1 MGIVLR
7 VLLVEDSA
15 DDARLLVRQLT
26 SGGYEVQHERV
37 ESPAAMRAALT
48 RASWD
53 LVISDYSMPG
63 FSGTAA
69 LSLVQELGVD
79 VPFIFVSGTIGEDV
93 AVAAMKAG
101 ASDYVLKDKL
111 KRLIPAIERE
121 LRDAEMRRERR
132 RAHEIVVERTRLAE
146 LASEV
151 GVALT
156 SDTPLRETLA
166 RCARALVRHLDVL
179 GAAVWVYAEQ
189 TQSLDLLAGAGL
201 PPSVTDR
208 LARLSLDDAPIGLI
222 ARERRPVHLTT
233 TDGVAAFGREWVEGE
248 GISAFGGYPL
258 LVEERV
264 VGVLAVFSKRL
275 VPDFVLDGLEA
286 VADQLAV
293 GIERRRAEEELR
305 QSEERFSRVFRA
317 SPAGIAITTADEG
330 RFVDVNEAFCAL
342 TGYARNEILGRTTTE
357 LGFVQDLGEQADLLE
372 QLRGLGTVQN
382 VDLEM
387 RTKRGD
393 RRLVLASFE
402 RIELGGRPCL
412 LSLMHDISERK
423 RLEDQLRQAQKM
435 EAIGRLAGGVAHDF
449 NNLLSVIIGYC
460 DLLFRT
466 LPPDAAERSEIAEI
480 RDAADAA
487 SGLTRQLL
495 AFSRR
500 QVVER
505 RVLDLNAVVT
515 RAERLLRRLV
525 GDDIELVVRLAPA
538 LAPIQADT
546 GQLDQILMNLVV
558 NARDAMPAGGTIV
571 IETAPA
577 VLDEAFARAHP
588 GALAGEYVRVSVS
601 DTGIGMDTDTQ
612 AHIFEPFFTTKEVG
626 RGTGLGLATVYGIV
640 KQSEAFIWVESARAQ
655 GTTFRI
661 YFPPAAAGAA
671 PDPAPRAEPA
681 SLTGSETVLVVED
694 SPQLR
699 ELIQEVLQV
708 RGYRVLVA
716 EHGDA
721 ALDVAGHHDGP
732 IHLLLTDVIMP
743 GMNGR
748 QLADRLTALRP
759 DMQVLFASGYTAD
772 VLVQHG
778 VDGGMHYLQKPFTP
792 DALARKVREVLS
804 ELPD

>member
-26 SGGYEVQHERV
+26 SAGYDVQHERV
-37 ESPAAMRAALT
+37 ESPAAMRDALT
-48 RASWD
+48 RTSWD

-69 LSLVQELGVD
+69 LNLLQEQGVD

-121 LRDAEMRRERR
+121 LRDAEMRRERL
-132 RAHEIVVERTRLAE
+132 RAHEIVIERTRLAE
-146 LASEV
+146 LTSEV

-156 SDTPLRETLA
+156 SITPLRETLA

-179 GAAVWVYAEQ
+179 GAGVWIYTEQ
-189 TQSLDLLAGAGL
+189 TQSLDLQAEAGL
-201 PPSVTDR
+201 PSHITDR
-208 LARLSLDDAPIGLI
+208 LTRLSLDDAPIGPI
-222 ARERRPVHLTT
+222 ARERQPVHLNA
-233 TDGVAAFGREWVEGE
+233 TDGVEPFGREWAEGE
-248 GISAFGGYPL
+248 GITAFGGYPL

-330 RFVDVNEAFCAL
+330 RFVDANEAFCAL
-342 TGYARNEILGRTTTE
+342 TGYARNEILGRTTAE
-357 LGFVQDLGEQADLLE
+357 LGFVQDLSEQADLLE
-372 QLRGLGTVQN
+372 QLRELGTVQN
-382 VDLEM
+382 VDLEV

-423 RLEDQLRQAQKM
+423 RLEDQLRQSQKM

-466 LPPDAAERSEIAEI
+466 LPPEARERSEIAEI

-505 RVLDLNAVVT
+505 RVLDLNAVVS
-515 RAERLLRRLV
+515 RADRLLKRLV
-525 GDDIELVVRLAPA
+525 GDDIELVVRLAPG
-538 LAPIQADT
+538 LAPVQADA
-546 GQLDQILMNLVV
+546 GQLDQVLMNLVV
-558 NARDAMPAGGTIV
+558 NARDAMPAGGTIA

-577 VLDEAFARAHP
+577 VLDEAFVRDHP
-588 GALAGEYVRVSVS
+588 GARAGDYVCVSVS
-601 DTGIGMDTDTQ
+601 DNGIGMDVDTQ

-661 YFPPAAAGAA
+661 YFPPAAAGAV
-671 PDPAPRAEPA
+671 PEPVPRAEPA
-681 SLTGSETVLVVED
+681 SLTGTETVLVVED

-699 ELIQEVLQV
+699 ELMQEVLQV
-708 RGYRVLVA
+708 RGYRVLDA
-716 EHGDA
+716 ENGDA
-721 ALDVAGHHDGP
+721 ALEVARRHDGP

-748 QLADRLTALRP
+748 QLADRLTAARP
-759 DMQVLFASGYTAD
+759 DMKVLFASGYTAD
-772 VLVQHG
+772 VLVQYG
-778 VDGGMHYLQKPFTP
+778 VEGGVHYLQKPFTP
-792 DALARKVREVLS
+792 DVLARKVREVLS
-804 ELPD
+804 EPPD

>member
-15 DDARLLVRQLT
+15 DDARLLVRQLV
-26 SGGYEVQHERV
+26 SAGYDVQHERV
-37 ESPAAMRAALT
+37 ESPAAMRDALT
-48 RASWD
+48 RTSWD

-69 LSLVQELGVD
+69 LNLLQEQGID

-132 RAHEIVVERTRLAE
+132 RAHEIVLERTRLAE
-146 LASEV
+146 LTSEV

-156 SDTPLRETLA
+156 SVTPLRDTLA

-179 GAAVWVYAEQ
+179 GAGIWIFAEQ
-189 TQSLDLLAGAGL
+189 TQSLDLQAAAGL
-201 PPSVTDR
+201 PPQMVDR
-208 LARLSLDDAPIGLI
+208 LNRLSLEDAPIGPI
-222 ARERRPVHLTT
+222 ARERQPVHLNAT
-233 TDGVAAFGREWVEGE
+233 GGMAAFGREWTEAE
-248 GISAFGGYPL
+248 GITAFGGYPL

-293 GIERRRAEEELR
+293 GIEHRRAEEELR

-330 RFVDVNEAFCAL
+330 RFVDANEAFCAL
-342 TGYARNEILGRTTTE
+342 TGYARGEILGRTTAE
-357 LGFVQDLGEQADLLE
+357 LGFVQDLIEQAELLE
-372 QLRGLGTVQN
+372 HLRELGTVQN
-382 VDLEM
+382 VDLEV

-466 LPPDAAERSEIAEI
+466 LPADAAERSEIAEI

-505 RVLDLNAVVT
+505 RVLDLNAVVS
-515 RAERLLRRLV
+515 RAERLLKRLV
-525 GDDIELVVRLAPA
+525 GDDIELIVRLAPA
-538 LAPIQADT
+538 LAPVQADA
-546 GQLDQILMNLVV
+546 GQLDQVLMNLVV

-577 VLDEAFARAHP
+577 LLDEAFARDHP
-588 GALAGEYVRVSVS
+588 GARAGEYVCVSVS
-601 DTGIGMDTDTQ
+601 DNGIGMDADTQ

-661 YFPPAAAGAA
+661 YFPPAAAGAV
-671 PDPAPRAEPA
+671 PEPAPRVEPA
-681 SLTGSETVLVVED
+681 SLTGNETVLVVED

-699 ELIQEVLQV
+699 ELMQEVLQV
-708 RGYRVLVA
+708 RGYRVLDA
-716 EHGDA
+716 ENGDA
-721 ALDVAGHHDGP
+721 ALEVAGRHEGP

-748 QLADRLTALRP
+748 QLADRLTAVRP
-759 DMQVLFASGYTAD
+759 DMKVLFASGYTAD
-772 VLVQHG
+772 ALVQYG
-778 VDGGMHYLQKPFTP
+778 VEGGVRYLQKPFTP
-792 DALARKVREVLS
+792 DALARKVREILS
-804 ELPD
+804 APPD

>member
-1 MGIVLR
+1 VGIVLR

-26 SGGYEVQHERV
+26 SAGYDVQHERV
-37 ESPAAMRAALT
+37 ESPAAMRDALT
-48 RASWD
+48 RTSWD

-69 LSLVQELGVD
+69 LNLLQEQGID

-132 RAHEIVVERTRLAE
+132 RAHEIVLERTRLAE
-146 LASEV
+146 LTSEV

-156 SDTPLRETLA
+156 SVTPLRDTLA

-179 GAAVWVYAEQ
+179 GAGIWIFAEQ
-189 TQSLDLLAGAGL
+189 TQSLDLQAAAGL
-201 PPSVTDR
+201 PPQMVDR
-208 LARLSLDDAPIGLI
+208 LNRLSLEDAPIGPI
-222 ARERRPVHLTT
+222 ARERQPVHLNAT
-233 TDGVAAFGREWVEGE
+233 GGMAAFGREWTEAE
-248 GISAFGGYPL
+248 GITAFGGYPL

-293 GIERRRAEEELR
+293 GIEHRRAEEELR

-330 RFVDVNEAFCAL
+330 RFVDANEAFCAL
-342 TGYARNEILGRTTTE
+342 TGYARGEILGRTTAE
-357 LGFVQDLGEQADLLE
+357 LGFVQDLIEQAELLE
-372 QLRGLGTVQN
+372 HLRELGTVQN
-382 VDLEM
+382 VDLEV

-466 LPPDAAERSEIAEI
+466 LPADAAERSEIAEI

-505 RVLDLNAVVT
+505 RVLDLNAVVS
-515 RAERLLRRLV
+515 RAERLLKRLV
-525 GDDIELVVRLAPA
+525 GDDIELIVRLAPA
-538 LAPIQADT
+538 LAPVQADA
-546 GQLDQILMNLVV
+546 GQLDQVLMNLVV

-577 VLDEAFARAHP
+577 LLDEAFARDHP
-588 GALAGEYVRVSVS
+588 GARAGEYVCVSVS
-601 DTGIGMDTDTQ
+601 DNGIGMDADTQ

-661 YFPPAAAGAA
+661 YFPPAAAGAV
-671 PDPAPRAEPA
+671 PEPAPRVEPA
-681 SLTGSETVLVVED
+681 SLTGNETVLVVED

-699 ELIQEVLQV
+699 ELMQEVLQV
-708 RGYRVLVA
+708 RGYRVLDA
-716 EHGDA
+716 ENGDA
-721 ALDVAGHHDGP
+721 ALEVAGRHEGP

-748 QLADRLTALRP
+748 QLADRLTAVRP
-759 DMQVLFASGYTAD
+759 DMKVLFASGYTAD
-772 VLVQHG
+772 ALVQYG
-778 VDGGMHYLQKPFTP
+778 VEGGVRYLQKPFTP
-792 DALARKVREVLS
+792 DALARKVREILS
-804 ELPD
+804 APPD

>member
-1 MGIVLR
+1 VAMVLR

-26 SGGYEVQHERV
+26 AAGYDVQHERV
-37 ESPAAMRAALT
+37 ETPAAMRDALT
-48 RASWD
+48 RLSWD
-53 LVISDYSMPG
+53 LVISDYSMPS

-69 LSLVQELGVD
+69 LTLLQELGID

-111 KRLIPAIERE
+111 KRLVPAIERE

-132 RAHEIVVERTRLAE
+132 RGHDIVLERTRLAE
-146 LASEV
+146 LTSDV

-156 SDTPLRETLA
+156 SVIPLRESLA
-166 RCARALVRHLDVL
+166 SCARALVRHLDVL
-179 GAAVWVYAEQ
+179 GAAVWTYAEQ
-189 TQSLDLLAGAGL
+189 TKSLELLASAGL
-201 PPSVTDR
+201 PAQTAER
-208 LARLSLDDAPIGLI
+208 LARLSLEDAPIGQI
-222 ARERRPVHLTT
+222 ARDRLPLHLA
-233 TDGVAAFGREWVEGE
+233 GGGLAAAGREWVEQE
-248 GISAFGGYPL
+248 GITAFGGYPL

-275 VPDFVLDGLEA
+275 VPDYVLDGLEA

-317 SPAGIAITTADEG
+317 SPAGIAITTADDG
-330 RFVDVNEAFCAL
+330 RFVDANDAFFSL
-342 TGYARNEILGRTTTE
+342 TGYGRSEIIGRTAAE
-357 LGFVQDLGEQADLLE
+357 LGFVQDLREQADLLE
-372 QLRGLGTVQN
+372 ELRELGTVQN
-382 VDLEM
+382 VDLEL
-387 RTKRGD
+387 RTKQGD
-393 RRLVLASFE
+393 RRFVLASFE

-435 EAIGRLAGGVAHDF
+435 EAVGRLAGGVAHDF

-466 LPPDAAERSEIAEI
+466 LPPDARERAEIAEI

-505 RVLDLNAVVT
+505 QVLDLNAVVT
-515 RAERLLRRLV
+515 KAERLLKRLV
-525 GDDIELVVRLAPA
+525 GDDIELVVRLAPV
-538 LAPIQADT
+538 LAAVLADA
-546 GQLDQILMNLVV
+546 GQLDQVLMNLVV
-558 NARDAMPAGGTIV
+558 NAKDAMPAGGRV
-571 IETAPA
+571 VLETAPA
-577 VLDEAFARAHP
+577 ELDEAFVRDHP
-588 GALAGEYVRVSVS
+588 GARAGRYVRLSVS
-601 DTGIGMDTDTQ
+601 DTGIGMDPETQ
-612 AHIFEPFFTTKEVG
+612 AHIFEPFFTTKEIG

-640 KQSEAFIWVESARAQ
+640 KQNDAFIWVESARAL

-661 YFPPAAAGAA
+661 DFPAAAAAAA
-671 PDPAPRAEPA
+671 PEPAPRIEPA
-681 SLTGSETVLVVED
+681 SLLGSETVLVVED

-699 ELIQEVLQV
+699 ELMREVLQG
-708 RGYRVLVA
+708 RGYHILDA
-716 EHGDA
+716 ENGEA
-721 ALDVAGHHDGP
+721 ALETARQHEGP

-748 QLADRLTALRP
+748 QLADRLTAVRSDLR
-759 DMQVLFASGYTAD
+759 VLFASGYTAD
-772 VLVQHG
+772 ALAPYGMERG
-778 VDGGMHYLQKPFTP
+778 VPYMQKPFTP
-792 DALARKVREVLS
+792 DDLARRVRAILDA
-804 ELPD
+804 PP

>member
-26 SGGYEVQHERV
+26 SAGYDVQHERV
-37 ESPAAMRAALT
+37 ESPAAMRDALT

-69 LSLVQELGVD
+69 LSLLQEQGVD

-121 LRDAEMRRERR
+121 LRDAEMRRERH

-179 GAAVWVYAEQ
+179 GAAVWSYTEQ
-189 TQSLDLLAGAGL
+189 TKSLDLQASAGL
-201 PPSVTDR
+201 PPSVADR
-208 LARLSLDDAPIGLI
+208 LARLSLDEAPIGPI
-222 ARERRPVHLTT
+222 ARERQPVHLTSIA
-233 TDGVAAFGREWVEGE
+233 GVAAFGREWVEGE
-248 GISAFGGYPL
+248 RISAFGGYPL
-258 LVEERV
+258 LVEERM

-342 TGYARNEILGRTTTE
+342 TGYARNEILGRTTIE

-372 QLRGLGTVQN
+372 QLRDLGTVQN
-382 VDLEM
+382 VDLEV

-466 LPPDAAERSEIAEI
+466 LPAGAAERSEIAEI

-538 LAPIQADT
+538 LSLIQADA

-577 VLDEAFARAHP
+577 VLDEAYARDHP
-588 GALAGEYVRVSVS
+588 GARAGEYVCVSVS
-601 DTGIGMDTDTQ
+601 DTGIGMDADTQ

-661 YFPPAAAGAA
+661 YFPPAPAGAA
-671 PDPAPRAEPA
+671 PEPAPRAEPA

-708 RGYRVLVA
+708 RGYQVLEA
-716 EHGDA
+716 DAGDA
-721 ALDVAGHHDGP
+721 ALDVARRHDGP

-748 QLADRLTALRP
+748 QLADRLTAVRP
-759 DMQVLFASGYTAD
+759 DVKVLFASGYTAD
-772 VLVQHG
+772 VLVQYG
-778 VDGGMHYLQKPFTP
+778 VEGGRHYLQKPFTP
-792 DALARKVREVLS
+792 DALARKVREILS
-804 ELPD
+804 EPPD